1 MLQSLFHKV
10 TGLQPSNFIKERLQR
25 RYFPENIA
33 KFLTTPF
40 LKNICELMLLLIVI
54 FLQENNRVQRCLD
67 LPGPKLHKKLIF
79 VMLVHSPQTTFHR
92 KIIYNFVWIYLGKS
106 SRSDVFCKKVFLG
119 ISQNSQENTC
129 ARASFLIK
137 LQAFAKKEALV
148 QVFSVNFVKYV
159 IARFFKELLRWLL
172 LSGPTLH
179 KEITCKMLAYG

>member
-92 KIIYNFVWIYLGKS
+92 KIMYNLVWIYLGKS
-106 SRSDVFCKKVFLG
+106 SRPDVFWKKGTLRN
-119 ISQNSQENTC
+119 I
-129 ARASFLIK
+129 AK
-137 LQAFAKKEALV
+137 LTGQHLCHLSLFFDKVTGLM
-148 QVFSVNFVKYV
+148 SVK
-159 IARFFKELLRWLL
+159 LL
-172 LSGPTLH
+172 
-179 KEITCKMLAYG
+179 

>member
-40 LKNICELMLLLIVI
+40 LKNICERMLLLIVI

-92 KIIYNFVWIYLGKS
+92 KN
-106 SRSDVFCKKVFLG
+106 
-119 ISQNSQENTC
+119 N
-129 ARASFLIK
+129 
-137 LQAFAKKEALV
+137 V
-148 QVFSVNFVKYV
+148 QFS
-159 IARFFKELLRWLL
+159 LD
-172 LSGPTLH
+172 LSGQKQWPRRVLE
-179 KEITCKMLAYG
+179 KRCS

>member
-1 MLQSLFHKV
+1 MLDLSFIKLQSFSPATLIKR
-10 TGLQPSNFIKERLQR
+10 GSNTEVFSCEYCEI
-25 RYFPENIA
+25 
-33 KFLTTPF
+33 
-40 LKNICELMLLLIVI
+40 LKNTYFEEHCKRLLLLTVI
-54 FLQENNRVQRCLD
+54 FSQENNHMMQRYLD
-67 LPGPKLHKKLIF
+67 LPEPKFHKKLAC

-179 KEITCKMLAYG
+179 KEIT